1 MANYFAALDDS
12 DDEGPR
18 QPQAAPAKATTS
30 RAPVGGKPSGGE
42 CSSRAAPVCPPAP
55 PCTPLRPPCAAR
67 KAKGGSTAMAP
78 QNEGAASRP
87 RRSDRGRDG

>member
-30 RAPVGGKPSGGE
+30 RAPVGGKPSG
-42 CSSRAAPVCPPAP
+42 
-55 PCTPLRPPCAAR
+55 AR

-78 QNEGAASRP
+78 QNEGA
-87 RRSDRGRDG
+87 